1 MSDTPKIIAY
11 LKPICGWSNG
21 VRAVLNKY
29 NLPFE
34 DRDIWNDPA
43 QREEMIR
50 KSGQELSPCVEIN
63 GHMLADISGEEV
75 EAWMLANKFVKLSEK
90 KVEVPLDQGC
100 ADHAPQPISVTIN
113 LGKK

>member
-1 MSDTPKIIAY
+1 MADTPKIIAY

-29 NLPFE
+29 NLAFE
-34 DRDIWNDPA
+34 DRDIWNDPS

-50 KSGQELSPCVEIN
+50 KSGQELSPCVEVN
-63 GHMLADISGEEV
+63 GHMLADISGEEL
-75 EAWMLANKFVKLSEK
+75 ESWMLANKIVKPNEQ
-90 KVEVPLDQGC
+90 KVDVPLDQGC
-100 ADHAPQPISVTIN
+100 ADHAPSPISVTIN

>member
-1 MSDTPKIIAY
+1 MSNTLKIIAY

-21 VRAVLNKY
+21 VRAILNKY
-29 NLPFE
+29 SLPFE
-34 DRDIWNDPA
+34 DRDIWNDPS

-50 KSGQELSPCVEIN
+50 KSGQELSPCVEVN
-63 GHMLADISGEEV
+63 GQMLADISGEELESWLLSNKLVKPV
-75 EAWMLANKFVKLSEK
+75 EKNVD
-90 KVEVPLDQGC
+90 VPLDQGC

>member
-34 DRDIWNDPA
+34 DRDIWNDQA

-50 KSGQELSPCVEIN
+50 DRKSV
-63 GHMLADISGEEV
+63 V
-75 EAWMLANKFVKLSEK
+75 
-90 KVEVPLDQGC
+90 
-100 ADHAPQPISVTIN
+100 
-113 LGKK
+113 